1 MIVEKSTAVPSLVTG
16 IDPADINTVATTLDG
31 SVLKATSVDG
41 TALKA
46 TSVPGSALTLKS
58 VDYPQ
63 ISNAL

>member
-1 MIVEKSTAVPSLVTG
+1 MVSG

-31 SVLKATSVDG
+31 SVLKATSVAG
-41 TALKA
+41 TVLKN
-46 TSVPGSALTLKS
+46 TTVPGSALALNS